1 MFRILNFPVALAAGT
16 SGLALVSV
24 LLAGQAAKPDP
35 KQDELKVRV
44 VKWATDAN
52 VKRRMTEKEKADWR
66 AEQAKRSGP
75 RAADAAPPPTYK
87 TMKDVKDGFRLE
99 VMDVLNTAK
108 SPVDIKGGTLALTRI
123 KPNTTL
129 KYTRIH
135 PTDIRP
141 TQPIEL
147 SIELEKGMIQNRVG
161 TLAEQSRI
169 QVNGPMTVTAA
180 KGTAYSVSVE
190 DQRTTLVV
198 AEGRVDVALEVA
210 PGAPVTVRPREKF
223 VYSTVGAVAFD
234 DAVQP
239 IALEDEALIR
249 ELLSLPVAGLTGY
262 DVREVRRPD
271 AQDIVV
277 VNVRKIERTIEAHP
291 DFTSYNNP
299 RQPYFGDGV
308 YKPSWKYP
316 NTLYL
321 NARDDIWTT
330 DAQNRRRNVG
340 KGYHFEAL
348 SLDGTTIYATK
359 PNAGLFR
366 MNWDGSGLKQI
377 SKSSLSSVNVSPD
390 NRRLF
395 AQRGVWTKQDAYAWD
410 GGERRKVGSALQPD
424 GGVVVALNA
433 DGTGERVVEKRTP
446 KWFRVDWLRGGRL
459 ALVECYLKTVDVY
472 RQVVF
477 SDDGQR
483 AIQVVNE
490 VIEDDL
496 LHFGKVSPTGR
507 WLALYK
513 GVFVRLTDGQR
524 YDHGGDSPTFSVDR
538 PMYTG
543 GSRFLIGEEKA
554 TIIKDGQEY
563 VVTIAEVGS
572 ARPFTADDD
581 SQLYPWEIDSR
592 EGSTASPNGEII
604 TWLGDN
610 IVHYGDP
617 NNLRRFSRTALW
629 IQTVGSSAD
638 HRTITEQ
645 MAWVNGNTVYYLQ
658 PLFTEGESV
667 EPIGWEQYMVTLGVK
682 PMPRVESEGDGNA
695 RPSGP
700 VVTPPNPTVPLAA
713 ILRFPE
719 TALTGV
725 TETQGRMITNDGHI
739 VGVLK
744 PQYDVMQAFSLAPNG
759 EFTRFDKPEYSENTF
774 AAFYRTASGA
784 ISGNGSKVFYYSAT
798 TGLVF
803 TPPGAPQ
810 GTWAGMA
817 EDGTV
822 LIRFRSS
829 NEGFVGG
836 ALWRVG
842 DSVQEAKFESS
853 GRTYRYAGSLT
864 QLPNGFAP
872 FGITPSGTV
881 YGGIPAGS
889 ARDEYFIGTWKPGGS
904 PTRISGLD
912 LVVRASPNT
921 SMPVMNDRGQVAG
934 VAREPSISAFLFT
947 PGQGVQTID
956 TGTGDR
962 TNLIPDRINSHGDV
976 IGIAFP
982 IRRNELA
989 HDGSEQSAIIPLAYV
1004 NGRMIEVSTRMPPG
1018 TQALDTRWMNDQ
1030 GELIGVAM
1038 AAGRMV
1044 TYRVKLR

>member
-1 MFRILNFPVALAAGT
+1 MFRILNSPVALAAST

-35 KQDELKVRV
+35 KQDELKVRI

-66 AEQAKRSGP
+66 SEQAKRGGP
-75 RAADAAPPPTYK
+75 RAGDAATPPTYK

-141 TQPIEL
+141 TLPIEL
-147 SIELEKGMIQNRVG
+147 SIELEKGMIQNRIG

-223 VYSTVGAVAFD
+223 VYSTVNAVAFD

-239 IALEDEALIR
+239 ISREDEALIR

-262 DVREVRRPD
+262 AVREVRRPD

-277 VNVRKIERTIEAHP
+277 VNVRKIERSIEAHP

-308 YKPSWKYP
+308 YKPSWKHP

-359 PNAGLFR
+359 PNGGLFR
-366 MNWDGSGLKQI
+366 ISWDGSGLKQI

-395 AQRGVWTKQDAYAWD
+395 AKRGVWTKQDAYAWD
-410 GGERRKVGSALQPD
+410 GKERRKVGSVLQPGD
-424 GGVVVALNA
+424 GAIVALNA
-433 DGTGERVVEKRTP
+433 DGTGERLIEGRQADLVT
-446 KWFRVDWLRGGRL
+446 VDWLRGGRIAAISAFGL
-459 ALVECYLKTVDVY
+459 IGDEPWNAVY
-472 RQVVF
+472 

-483 AIQVVNE
+483 AI
-490 VIEDDL
+490 
-496 LHFGKVSPTGR
+496 KVSDTYVNPQSFSPAGK
-507 WLALYK
+507 WVMLNK
-513 GVFVRLTDGQR
+513 GVFVRLSDGQR
-524 YDHGGDSPTFSVDR
+524 YDHGGNDFMDDSETNQEVFDFW
-538 PMYTG
+538 
-543 GSRFLIGEEKA
+543 GSNHRYFVGEEKA
-554 TIIKDGQEY
+554 TILKDGQIQ
-563 VVTIAEVGS
+563 VVTITEVGS
-572 ARPFTADDD
+572 SRPYTPDDA
-581 SQLYPWEIDSR
+581 SQLYPGEFRGFS
-592 EGSTASPNGEII
+592 ESFSSPNGEIL
-604 TWLGDN
+604 TWLKEG
-610 IVHYGDP
+610 IAHYGDS
-617 NNLRRFSRTALW
+617 NNLRRFSRTALRFGRLV
-629 IQTVGSSAD
+629 QGTYYGSD
-638 HRTITEQ
+638 NFV
-645 MAWVNGNTVYYLQ
+645 WVNGNTVYYLDQ
-658 PLFTEGESV
+658 SSPSREW
-667 EPIGWEQYMVTLGVK
+667 EPYMVTLGVK
-682 PMPRVESEGDGNA
+682 PMPRVESEGESNV

-700 VVTPPNPTVPLAA
+700 AVTPPNPTVSLAA

-744 PQYDVMQAFSLAPNG
+744 PQYDDMQAFSLAPSG
-759 EFTRFDKPEYSENTF
+759 EFSRFDKPEYAEKTF

-803 TPPGAPQ
+803 TPPGTAQ

-822 LIRFRSS
+822 LIRFQSS
-829 NEGFVGG
+829 DGGFGG
-836 ALWRVG
+836 GSLWRVG
-842 DSVQEAKFESS
+842 DRVQEAKGESS

-864 QLPNGFAP
+864 PLPDGFAP

-881 YGGIPAGS
+881 YGGIPTGS

-912 LVVRASPNT
+912 TVVRATPNT
-921 SMPVMNDRGQVAG
+921 NMPVMNDRGQVAG
-934 VAREPSISAFLFT
+934 VAREPRMTAFLFT
-947 PGQGVQTID
+947 PGQGVQSIS

-962 TNLIPDRINSHGDV
+962 TNLIPDQINTHGDV

-989 HDGSEQSAIIPLAYV
+989 HEGSEQSAIIPLAYV

-1030 GELIGVAM
+1030 GELIGVGTAQ
-1038 AAGRMV
+1038 GRMV